1 MWLYTHKGFLSIVQ
15 DFKDESLV
23 IVRGK
28 FKEDI
33 QTYFPSAKVKI
44 DTDTD
49 YKFRTSLPKVEVAE
63 RLWKYVLS
71 ELNVRRWERKKPKEK
86 KIS

>member
-15 DFKDESLV
+15 DFRDENQV
-23 IVRGK
+23 VVRGK

-33 QTYFPSAKVKI
+33 HGYFPDVPVEI
-44 DTDTD
+44 DTSID
-49 YKFRTSLPKVEVAE
+49 YKYRTYLPKEVVSE
-63 RLWKYVLS
+63 RLRHYLMD
-71 ELNVRRWERKKPKEK
+71 ELNVRRWAKKKDEEK

>member
-15 DFKDESLV
+15 DFKDENLV
-23 IVRGK
+23 VVRGK

-33 QTYFPSAKVKI
+33 LTYFPDVEVEI
-44 DTDTD
+44 DTGTD
-49 YKFRTSLPKVEVAE
+49 YKFRISLPKVEVAE
-63 RLWKYVLS
+63 RLWKYVLT
-71 ELNVRRWERKKPKEK
+71 ELNVRRWEERRDKQK

>member
-15 DFKDESLV
+15 DFRDENQV
-23 IVRGK
+23 VVRGK

-33 QTYFPSAKVKI
+33 NAYFPHALVEI
-44 DTDTD
+44 DTSID
-49 YKFRTSLPKVEVAE
+49 YKFRAYLPKEVVAE
-63 RLWKYVLS
+63 RLQRYLLN
-71 ELNVRRWERKKPKEK
+71 ELNVRRFRRTDEEK

>member
-15 DFKDESLV
+15 DFRDENQV
-23 IVRGK
+23 VVRGK

-33 QTYFPSAKVKI
+33 NAYFPDATVEI
-44 DTDTD
+44 DTSID
-49 YKFRTSLPKVEVAE
+49 YKYRTCLPKEVVAN
-63 RLWKYVLS
+63 RLRNYVLS
-71 ELNVRRWERKKPKEK
+71 ELNVRAIRRKAEEK

>member
-15 DFKDESLV
+15 DFKDENLV
-23 IVRGK
+23 VVRGK

-33 QTYFPSAKVKI
+33 LTYFPDAEVEI
-44 DTDTD
+44 DTGTD
-49 YKFRTSLPKVEVAE
+49 YKFRTSLPKEEVAD
-63 RLWKYVLS
+63 RLQRYVMS
-71 ELNVRRWERKKPKEK
+71 ELNLREARRKALEK

>member
-15 DFKDESLV
+15 DFKDENLV
-23 IVRGK
+23 VVRGK

-33 QTYFPSAKVKI
+33 LTYFPNVEVEI
-44 DTDTD
+44 DTGTD
-49 YKFRTSLPKVEVAE
+49 YKFRISLPKVEVAE
-63 RLWKYVLS
+63 RLWKYVLT
-71 ELNVRRWERKKPKEK
+71 ELNVRRWEERRDKQK